1 MGFLEYIVENKAA
14 ICNLDVD
21 NWEEA
26 IIKGGQILLDNKA
39 AKPEYLTTIIKK
51 CKVNGP
57 YIVIAPGIAMPHAR
71 PEEGALALGYGLVTL
86 KNPVVFNDPDN
97 DPISLLLY
105 IVAPDVKAHNE
116 EAITQIAELCDDEP
130 TIEKIL
136 KAENVD
142 EIYTLLDGLE
152 YDDEC

>member
-14 ICNLDVD
+14 ICNLEVD
-21 NWEEA
+21 NWEDA
-26 IIKGGQILLDNKA
+26 IIKGGQMLIDKQA
-39 AKPEYLTTIIKK
+39 AKPEYLTTIIEK

-86 KNPVVFNDPDN
+86 KNPVVFGDPDN
-97 DPISLLLY
+97 DPISLMLY
-105 IVAPDVKAHNE
+105 IAAPDVKAHNE

-136 KAENVD
+136 AADDVE

-152 YDDEC
+152 YDDEF